1 MKEKRE
7 KDLQQKQ
14 KNPIPGL
21 IITPEV
27 KKKTPKP
34 EAPKSEAKSD
44 KKPKKA
50 QPDTT
55 AQVEELSQQL
65 SESAVLDPNLI
76 GIELSKK
83 LKRLRRRVRD
93 TEILEEKIESGEL
106 VPEKDQVEKLSR
118 KSELLYE
125 IKELEE
131 QRKQMKEK

>member
-14 KNPIPGL
+14 RNPIPGL
-21 IITPEV
+21 IITTEV

-34 EAPKSEAKSD
+34 EAPKNEAKSD

-55 AQVEELSQQL
+55 VEELSL
-65 SESAVLDPNLI
+65 KFDGASLDPT
-76 GIELSKK
+76 IELSKK

-93 TEILEEKIESGEL
+93 TEILEEKIETGEL
-106 VPEKDQVEKLSR
+106 VPEKDQLEKLSR
-118 KSELLYE
+118 KGELLDE
-125 IKELEE
+125 IRELEE

>member
-14 KNPIPGL
+14 RNPIPGL
-21 IITPEV
+21 IITAEV

-34 EAPKSEAKSD
+34 EAPKNEAKSD

-55 AQVEELSQQL
+55 VEELSQKL
-65 SESAVLDPNLI
+65 SEGASLDPT
-76 GIELSKK
+76 IELSKK

-93 TEILEEKIESGEL
+93 TEILEEKIETGEL
-106 VPEKDQVEKLSR
+106 VPEKDQLEKLSR
-118 KSELLYE
+118 KGELLDE
-125 IKELEE
+125 IRELEE